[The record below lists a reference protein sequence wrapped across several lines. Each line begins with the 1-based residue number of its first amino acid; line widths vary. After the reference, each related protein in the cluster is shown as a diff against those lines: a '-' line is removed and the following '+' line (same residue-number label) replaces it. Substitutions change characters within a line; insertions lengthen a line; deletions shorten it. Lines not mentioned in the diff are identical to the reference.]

1 MKVAFNIDLNV
12 KLNKSGD
19 FVQMPQDL
27 RQDLVQD
34 LRQDLVQDSRQDLEQ
49 LERTHTALTED
60 FAALKSMHEDL
71 EIDYEFLSIKF
82 DELTSELVKVKR
94 ELEDLKNKPVECK
107 YKKRRLIQ

>member
-19 FVQMPQDL
+19 FVQMPQGS
-27 RQDLVQD
+27 
-34 LRQDLVQDSRQDLEQ
+34 RQDLVQDSRQDLEQ

>member
-19 FVQMPQDL
+19 FVQMPQGS

-34 LRQDLVQDSRQDLEQ
+34 LRQ

-60 FAALKSMHEDL
+60 FVALKSMHEDL

-94 ELEDLKNKPVECK
+94 ELEDLKKKPVECK
-107 YKKRRLIQ
+107 YKQ